1 MGIVVQKF
9 GGTSVQSTE
18 KLFEICKHIT
28 KEYDSGN
35 QVIVVVSAQGKT
47 TDNLIKE
54 AKEINNEHAE
64 IENLKAFISIANEN
78 YDRLSK
84 QFDNYHQQVDKR
96 ITFFKEK
103 FDKMEQEKN
112 ALEIATMQAYRCQF
126 PPEMMD
132 CPVVKILKASQNC
145 QGCTKEQQS

>member
-1 MGIVVQKF
+1 MVWYEIVVALLGSV
-9 GGTSVQSTE
+9 GGLAGVAAFIKSFLTIKQ
-18 KLFEICKHIT
+18 
-28 KEYDSGN
+28 D
-35 QVIVVVSAQGKT
+35 
-47 TDNLIKE
+47 KE

-64 IENLKAFISIANEN
+64 IENLKSFITIANEN

-84 QFDNYHQQVDKR
+84 QFDNYHSQVDKR

-126 PPEMMD
+126 PPEMME

>member
-1 MGIVVQKF
+1 MVWYEIVVALLGSV
-9 GGTSVQSTE
+9 GGLAGVAAFIKSFLTIKQ
-18 KLFEICKHIT
+18 
-28 KEYDSGN
+28 D
-35 QVIVVVSAQGKT
+35 
-47 TDNLIKE
+47 KE

-64 IENLKAFISIANEN
+64 IENLKSFIIIANEN

-84 QFDNYHQQVDKR
+84 QFDNYRQQVDKR

-103 FDKMEQEKN
+103 FDKMEQEKE

>member
-1 MGIVVQKF
+1 MVWYEIVVALLGSV
-9 GGTSVQSTE
+9 GGLAGVAAFIKSFLTIKQ
-18 KLFEICKHIT
+18 
-28 KEYDSGN
+28 D
-35 QVIVVVSAQGKT
+35 
-47 TDNLIKE
+47 KE

-64 IENLKAFISIANEN
+64 IENLKSFIIIANEN

-145 QGCTKEQQS
+145 QGCAKEQQS

>member
-1 MGIVVQKF
+1 MVWYEIVVTLLGSV
-9 GGTSVQSTE
+9 GGLAGVAAFIKSFLTIKQ
-18 KLFEICKHIT
+18 
-28 KEYDSGN
+28 D
-35 QVIVVVSAQGKT
+35 
-47 TDNLIKE
+47 KE
-54 AKEINNEHAE
+54 AKEISNEHAE
-64 IENLKAFISIANEN
+64 IENLKSFIIIANEN

>member
-1 MGIVVQKF
+1 MVWYEIVVALLGSV
-9 GGTSVQSTE
+9 GGLAGVAAFIKSFLTIKQ
-18 KLFEICKHIT
+18 
-28 KEYDSGN
+28 D
-35 QVIVVVSAQGKT
+35 
-47 TDNLIKE
+47 KE

-64 IENLKAFISIANEN
+64 IENLKSFIIIANEN

>member
-1 MGIVVQKF
+1 MVWYEIVVALLGSV
-9 GGTSVQSTE
+9 GGLAGVAAFIKSFLTIKQ
-18 KLFEICKHIT
+18 
-28 KEYDSGN
+28 D
-35 QVIVVVSAQGKT
+35 
-47 TDNLIKE
+47 KE

-64 IENLKAFISIANEN
+64 IENLKSFITIANEN

-84 QFDNYHQQVDKR
+84 QFDNYHSQVDKR

>member
-1 MGIVVQKF
+1 MVWYEIVVALLGSV
-9 GGTSVQSTE
+9 GGLAGVAAFIKSFLTIKQ
-18 KLFEICKHIT
+18 
-28 KEYDSGN
+28 D
-35 QVIVVVSAQGKT
+35 
-47 TDNLIKE
+47 KE

-64 IENLKAFISIANEN
+64 IENLKSFITIANEN

>member
-1 MGIVVQKF
+1 MVWYEIVVTLLGSV
-9 GGTSVQSTE
+9 GGLAGVAAFIKSFLTLKQ
-18 KLFEICKHIT
+18 
-28 KEYDSGN
+28 D
-35 QVIVVVSAQGKT
+35 
-47 TDNLIKE
+47 KE

-132 CPVVKILKASQNC
+132 CPVVRILKASQQC
-145 QGCTKEQQS
+145 EGCKNSNSEMTDIL